1 MVHKVF
7 HLTVCLALI
16 LIVVLSYSLCVYACV
31 CVCLLFLCS
40 LYVLFHIFFFVFQ
53 KFAIV
58 QVSFIMLTMWQVN
71 DAYIV

>member
-40 LYVLFHIFFFVFQ
+40 LYVLFHIFFGFSKICHCSSV
-53 KFAIV
+53 V
-58 QVSFIMLTMWQVN
+58 YYVN
-71 DAYIV
+71 DVASK